1 MNDFSPPDPLRNPPG
16 GEPIKEITQGTS
28 SLYRLFEAF
37 IGLREKNERQHK
49 LFEQSLAKA
58 RDALK
63 ASFNGFAADTQRA
76 YQQLRQ
82 EIQGEKR
89 VALVLLNELLE
100 IGFELEQIVAA
111 RPPTAASPLTPAPL
125 PGGERGT
132 EEGQGVGAGPR
143 ENVEAATRWADAVEV
158 QCRKVGAA
166 LVRHGI
172 HRYDAVIGSP
182 YNPAMHERSGS
193 RRVDGMDALRI
204 AEQIQHGYA
213 SQQPEFILRRP
224 KVIVT
229 E

>member
-1 MNDFSPPDPLRNPPG
+1 MNEMSSSGLPNDPGPSSPV
-16 GEPIKEITQGTS
+16 GENTTGTS

-37 IGLREKNERQHK
+37 IGLRERNERQHK

-58 RDALK
+58 RDVLQNG
-63 ASFNGFAADTQRA
+63 FNSFAADTQRA

-89 VALVLLNELLE
+89 VSLALLNELIE
-100 IGFELEQIVAA
+100 IGFDLEQIVAA
-111 RPPTAASPLTPAPL
+111 RPADSEAPT
-125 PGGERGT
+125 G
-132 EEGQGVGAGPR
+132 
-143 ENVEAATRWADAVEV
+143 WADAVEV
-158 QCRKVGAA
+158 ECRKVGAA

-182 YNPAMHERSGS
+182 YDPSLHERAGS
-193 RRVDGMDALRI
+193 KRVDGMDALRV

-213 SQQPEFILRRP
+213 SQQPGFVLRRP
-224 KVIVT
+224 KVTVT

>member
-1 MNDFSPPDPLRNPPG
+1 MNDFSTPDSPASPAGPGPLD
-16 GEPIKEITQGTS
+16 EVTHGTS

-49 LFEQSLAKA
+49 LFEQSQAKT
-58 RDALK
+58 RDTLQS
-63 ASFNGFAADTQRA
+63 SFNSFAGDTQRA

-82 EIQGEKR
+82 EIHGEKR
-89 VALVLLNELLE
+89 ISLVLLNELME
-100 IGFELEQIVAA
+100 TGFELEQIVAA
-111 RPPTAASPLTPAPL
+111 RPMLNDGTPDPVVAWSPDHATAW
-125 PGGERGT
+125 
-132 EEGQGVGAGPR
+132 
-143 ENVEAATRWADAVEV
+143 TRWADAVEV

-182 YNPAMHERSGS
+182 YNPALHERAGS
-193 RRVDGMDALRI
+193 KRVEGMEALRI
-204 AEQIQHGYA
+204 AEQIQHGFA
-213 SQQPEFILRRP
+213 SQQPGFVLRRP

>member
-1 MNDFSPPDPLRNPPG
+1 MNDFSAPDPAANQAGQPPL
-16 GEPIKEITQGTS
+16 EEVTQGTS

-37 IGLREKNERQHK
+37 IGLRERNERQHK
-49 LFEQSLAKA
+49 LFEQSLAKT
-58 RDALK
+58 RDVLQAG
-63 ASFNGFAADTQRA
+63 FNTFAADTQRA

-82 EIQGEKR
+82 EIQGEKK
-89 VALVLLNELLE
+89 VSLTLLNELIE

-111 RPPTAASPLTPAPL
+111 RPQVHIS
-125 PGGERGT
+125 GVEGE
-132 EEGQGVGAGPR
+132 AI
-143 ENVEAATRWADAVEV
+143 TRWADAVDV

-166 LVRHGI
+166 LVRQGI

-182 YNPAMHERSGS
+182 YNPAIHERSGS
-193 RRVDGMDALRI
+193 KRVDGMDGLRI

-213 SQQPEFILRRP
+213 SQQPGFVLRRP